1 MFYLLYNVIYFIL
14 YYVYVIIY
22 MCVCDVQH
30 VLRMRKALS
39 RWAGLSR
46 WYPRRSSLR
55 QGQLKASTDLAD
67 RGCMSTTLR
76 RLSPEPLE
84 VYTVVGHD
92 QAPKRKCQF
101 SPPRAGRSVVI
112 AVEVPDFRHIS
123 CLPVLWPAYLIISAD
138 SKLHAKD
145 YSNQTLS
152 AMAWLLSVTTCV
164 VLA

>member
-1 MFYLLYNVIYFIL
+1 MYVIL

-22 MCVCDVQH
+22 VCVCDVQH

-46 WYPRRSSLR
+46 WYPRKAFFPAPRSTQSFNR
-55 QGQLKASTDLAD
+55 PCRPRVHVHHPSRTLA
-67 RGCMSTTLR
+67 RTFGSICTIYI
-76 RLSPEPLE
+76 
-84 VYTVVGHD
+84 YTVVGHD

-101 SPPRAGRSVVI
+101 SPPRAGRMVVI

-123 CLPVLWPAYLIISAD
+123 CLPVLWPAYLIIAD

>member
-1 MFYLLYNVIYFIL
+1 MYVIL

-22 MCVCDVQH
+22 MCVWCATCAKDAKGPFKVSRLEQVISKAFFPAPRSTQSFNRPCRPRVH
-30 VLRMRKALS
+30 VHRPS
-39 RWAGLSR
+39 R
-46 WYPRRSSLR
+46 
-55 QGQLKASTDLAD
+55 TLA
-67 RGCMSTTLR
+67 RTFGSIYYYYIYI
-76 RLSPEPLE
+76 
-84 VYTVVGHD
+84 YTVVGHD

-101 SPPRAGRSVVI
+101 SPPRAGRMVVI

>member
-1 MFYLLYNVIYFIL
+1 
-14 YYVYVIIY
+14 

-76 RLSPEPLE
+76 GLSPEPLE
-84 VYTVVGHD
+84 VYTIYIYIYTVVGHD

-101 SPPRAGRSVVI
+101 SPPRAGRMVVI
-112 AVEVPDFRHIS
+112 AVEVPDFCHIS